1 MVFAVSLLCIYNLC
15 VPLGFSDVSDAF
27 MGAVGFL
34 ELSLHAAFKH
44 SLSSSHASLCSEG
57 QGWEISSYYVTVQC

>member
-1 MVFAVSLLCIYNLC
+1 MVFFVSLLCTYNLC
-15 VPLGFSDVSDAF
+15 VPLGFSDVSDVF

-44 SLSSSHASLCSEG
+44 RLSSRRTSLCSEG
-57 QGWEISSYYVTVQC
+57 QGWEISS